1 MSTIPEL
8 RTALESARAEIQSA
22 LGPVPRIALV
32 LGSGLGGL
40 ADNLEDRRSIA
51 YADIPGF
58 PRSTAPGHAGR
69 LVAGSLAGT
78 PVLCM
83 QGRFHVYEGWEPS
96 HIAFPVRV
104 FRALGVQVLMLT
116 NAAGGVN
123 LAYRPGDFMLIR
135 DHINLSGRNPL
146 VGPNDD
152 RIGPRF
158 PDLSKAYDPELRQI
172 ARQTADSLG
181 IELHEGVYAWFLGP
195 SFETPAEIRMARLL
209 GADAVGMSTV
219 PEVIAAVHCGLRVL
233 GISCITNMAAG
244 ILDQPIT
251 AEEVI
256 DISERRRPVFEAL
269 LRGVVA
275 RVGNSI
281 SSNG

>member
-1 MSTIPEL
+1 MSNLGTAIAEARDTIVH
-8 RTALESARAEIQSA
+8 A
-22 LGPVPRIALV
+22 LGPAPRIAIV
-32 LGSGLGGL
+32 LGSGLGSL
-40 ADNLEDRRSIA
+40 ADSLNESRSIQ
-51 YADIPGF
+51 YAAIPGF

-69 LVAGSLAGT
+69 LVSGRLGNV

-96 HIAFPVRV
+96 QIAFPVRV
-104 FRALGVQVLMLT
+104 MRALGVEIIILT

-123 LAYRPGDFMLIR
+123 LDYRPGDFMLIR

-146 VGPNDD
+146 VGPNDET
-152 RIGPRF
+152 IGPRF
-158 PDLSKAYDPELRQI
+158 PDMSKAYDPALRQV
-172 ARQTADSLG
+172 AHQAAASLG
-181 IELHEGVYAWFLGP
+181 TALHEGVYAWFLGP

-251 AEEVI
+251 SEEVLE
-256 DISERRRPVFEAL
+256 ISERRKPAFEAL
-269 LRGVVA
+269 LRGIVMQLA
-275 RVGNSI
+275 SL
-281 SSNG
+281 

>member
-1 MSTIPEL
+1 MSDLGTAIAEARDTIL
-8 RTALESARAEIQSA
+8 HA
-22 LGPVPRIALV
+22 LGPAPRLAIV
-32 LGSGLGGL
+32 LGSGLGSL
-40 ADNLEDRRSIA
+40 ADSLHESKSIQ
-51 YADIPGF
+51 YAAIPGF
-58 PRSTAPGHAGR
+58 PRATAPGHAGR
-69 LVAGSLAGT
+69 LVSGRLGSV

-96 HIAFPVRV
+96 QIAFPIRV
-104 FRALGVQVLMLT
+104 MRALGVEIIILT

-123 LAYRPGDFMLIR
+123 LDYRPGDFMLIR

-146 VGPNDD
+146 VGPNDET
-152 RIGPRF
+152 IGPRF
-158 PDLSKAYDPELRQI
+158 PDMSKAYDLALREAAHQ
-172 ARQTADSLG
+172 AAASLG
-181 IELHEGVYAWFLGP
+181 TALHEGVYAWFLGP

-251 AEEVI
+251 SEEVLE
-256 DISERRRPVFEAL
+256 ISERRKPAFEAL
-269 LRGVVA
+269 LR
-275 RVGNSI
+275 SI
-281 SSNG
+281 VTLLASL

>member
-8 RTALESARAEIQSA
+8 RTALENARAEIQRA

-69 LVAGSLAGT
+69 LIAGSLAGT

-104 FRALGVQVLMLT
+104 FRALGVQILILT

-123 LAYRPGDFMLIR
+123 LACKPGDFMLIR

-152 RIGPRF
+152 SIGPRF

-172 ARQTADSLG
+172 ARQTAESLG

-219 PEVIAAVHCGLRVL
+219 PEVIAGVHCGLRVL

-269 LRGVVA
+269 LQGIVA
-275 RVGNSI
+275 RVGNNAPAVS
-281 SSNG
+281 